1 MVYFLVSSSKKQTT
15 LPPLYLLP
23 PPPLRWEVVWFSFC
37 LGILYDGIFNEFT
50 FSSVS
55 HSICICVCILVRG
68 VCLGLSCGLTAYI
81 FSKKIYYIKNVHKMK
96 GVNLFKKLSLPPP
109 PPPPTP
115 SHSAF
120 FLFCSLLLASG
131 NWQRCSR

>member
-1 MVYFLVSSSKKQTT
+1 M
-15 LPPLYLLP
+15 PLLP
-23 PPPLRWEVVWFSFC
+23 PPLRGVVWFSFC

-96 GVNLFKKLSLPPP
+96 GVNLFIKLSHPPP
-109 PPPPTP
+109 P
-115 SHSAF
+115 HSNPLS
-120 FLFCSLLLASG
+120 FLSLLQSPSCY
-131 NWQRCSR
+131 R

>member
-1 MVYFLVSSSKKQTT
+1 MVYFLVSSSKKQAT
-15 LPPLYLLP
+15 LAPLSLCLP
-23 PPPLRWEVVWFSFC
+23 HLGGVVWFSFC

-96 GVNLFKKLSLPPP
+96 GVNLFIKLSFPPLHP
-109 PPPPTP
+109 ILL
-115 SHSAF
+115 SFSFAVS
-120 FLFCSLLLASG
+120 FLLQVTGRDAAD
-131 NWQRCSR
+131 RT

>member
-15 LPPLYLLP
+15 LSPFPSFPLPHLG
-23 PPPLRWEVVWFSFC
+23 VVWFGFC

-55 HSICICVCILVRG
+55 HSICICVCIRG

-96 GVNLFKKLSLPPP
+96 GVNLFIKLTFCLAGPHFPPP
-109 PPPPTP
+109 CR
-115 SHSAF
+115 SSF
-120 FLFCSLLLASG
+120 FLFCTLLLPSG
-131 NWQRCSR
+131 NRQRCSR